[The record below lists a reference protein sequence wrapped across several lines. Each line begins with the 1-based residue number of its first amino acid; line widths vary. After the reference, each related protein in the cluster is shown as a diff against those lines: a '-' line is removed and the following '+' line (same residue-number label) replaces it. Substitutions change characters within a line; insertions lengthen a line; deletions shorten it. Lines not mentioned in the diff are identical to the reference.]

1 LKMINRSVV
10 ISLSVLF
17 MLFVTTAA
25 FAHMDEDSG
34 KTKDMTG
41 SGMMK
46 SGTKGSET
54 SGRKGCSGMM
64 GSGKTKGM
72 MGSGMMK
79 SGMMKGMMSSGMMK
93 NMMNSGMMKKCRRMM
108 AAGNIRNLINHEDE
122 LGLTDKQTAAL
133 KSLKSS
139 LEKESIMK
147 QAELRVA
154 EIDLDDLLSRDKVN
168 MSSVESKLK
177 QIQALQ
183 TEIEL
188 SQIKA
193 QLKARGLLSSEQRKA
208 WKSLK
213 RSK

>member
-1 LKMINRSVV
+1 
-10 ISLSVLF
+10 
-17 MLFVTTAA
+17 
-25 FAHMDEDSG
+25 
-34 KTKDMTG
+34 
-41 SGMMK
+41 
-46 SGTKGSET
+46 
-54 SGRKGCSGMM
+54 
-64 GSGKTKGM
+64 
-72 MGSGMMK
+72 
-79 SGMMKGMMSSGMMK
+79 
-93 NMMNSGMMKKCRRMM
+93 M
-108 AAGNIRNLINHEDE
+108 AAGNIRNLINHKDE

-154 EIDLDDLLSRDKVN
+154 EIDLDDLLSQDKVN